1 MAPKGILIDY
11 EWCTG
16 CHSCEM
22 ACEVQHDWPI
32 GQNGI
37 VVNEI
42 GPWEISPRKWQYSY
56 VPVFTD
62 QCDLCAE
69 RVVKGKLPSCV
80 HHCQAAVMKFGDL
93 DDLIKDLKEKPKQVL
108 FSLD

>member
-11 EWCTG
+11 EWCSG
-16 CHSCEM
+16 CHTCEM
-22 ACEVQHDWPI
+22 ACQVEHGFPI
-32 GQNGI
+32 GQSGI

-42 GPWEISPRKWQYSY
+42 GPWEIGDRKWQYAY

-62 QCDLCAE
+62 QCNLCAE
-69 RVVKGKLPSCV
+69 RTVKGKLPTCV
-80 HHCQAAVMKFGDL
+80 HHCQAAIMKYGEL
-93 DDLIKDLKEKPKQVL
+93 DELVKDLKEKPKQVL